1 METVEV
7 PAFLEAANSAEAP
20 RPASPAREL
29 DVQLTVPCPRD
40 GADAGEAVGTRKRSR
55 GPADRAEEASGRTH
69 SAAEEPRAKEGGLS
83 PASRDGDSGQSRK
96 RVKREWASGGR
107 LEQRGPLGVAA
118 HAVEWRRASAEARGD
133 ARQTPDAARGSSSRV
148 DRFAGEDGVLDEGD
162 LFSPSPFWPFF
173 SACDPVALAP
183 APTVCPDTPSVSVVS
198 ACSRLLR
205 APPRDL
211 ASEATLD
218 SLAGNVHVEESLWR
232 GCESPNILEILRDI
246 LVVFAKDP
254 STQLSKMFHTASL
267 LAPYQAASCHA
278 ASDAERDKKGDEA
291 DSARRRDHHEK
302 ERNHGGGPL
311 AVGESADSEG
321 RHPGATEHA
330 AGEAAG
336 EAADGVRTADGD
348 ACQERRA
355 EGAGAANGVA
365 PLGMPEPAHAVGDR
379 ERENGSLE
387 VKKAER
393 EDAERLENGGGGQ
406 TAGEDRDDVN
416 DDPPDTEREPGPQ
429 QAGRR
434 CLEANGV
441 RGVKQEQENAGTD
454 EERVLYLQLKEVVL
468 SVAAALE
475 IQQLEPPR
483 KRKDPKKKPHSSS
496 ASSACRRGRGNAVSS
511 SVSCFSASAN
521 CTSEDGE
528 RSGGDAAGARA
539 NGEIKAASDET
550 YSDRRVPGG
559 LHEESEKNEAA
570 REKTREESGQTRTP
584 ASESG
589 SNAFVGFAQ
598 QSESRANSGVSS
610 RPAEERGNEETFP
623 DKEEEGAPAQREKHV
638 AWAETTGAETARNS
652 DESEARRDP
661 RLETCPLCDCQE
673 DDAAWTRHGI
683 LPYDILYEKWK
694 AFLMKGA
701 PTGLGLASFFGK
713 SFIFHTLHAALPA
726 LLEELANTVVG
737 TELRRFVLALAA
749 AVGLSSSHAEE
760 LLHRAVAVRSS
771 RLESILPSETG
782 LGFLHRDAGGAREEE
797 LGIISFCCVTND
809 RQPLHMRHL
818 VTVKNIFSR
827 QLPKMPREYIVR
839 LVFDRAHFTF
849 CLCKQGRVIGG
860 VCFRP
865 YFREKFAEIAFL
877 AVTSTEQVKGYG
889 TRLMNHLKEHVKK
902 SGIEYFLTYADNFA
916 VGYFRK
922 QGFSSKITMPRDRWL
937 GYIKD
942 YDGGTL
948 MECRLSTR
956 INYLKLSQL
965 LALQKLAVKRRI
977 EQSAPSVVCPSLS
990 FWKENPGQLLMP
1002 SAIPGLAEL
1011 NKNGELSLLLSSGR
1025 VGAAPQGSGALP
1037 GGRTGALGSKKGPF
1051 GRAGFAKGEK
1061 GLRAAS
1067 LKAQIAALLSTLEKH
1082 SSSWPFRRP
1091 VSVSEAPDYYEVVR
1105 RPIDISTMKKRNRNG
1120 DYRTKEAFQE
1130 DLLLMFDNC
1139 RVYNSPD
1146 TIYYKY
1152 ADELQAFIW
1161 PKVEA
1166 LGSF

>member
-7 PAFLEAANSAEAP
+7 AAFLEAANPAEAP
-20 RPASPAREL
+20 RPASPAREV
-29 DVQLTVPCPRD
+29 DVHLTGPCHCD
-40 GADAGEAVGTRKRSR
+40 GADAEEAVESRKRSR
-55 GPADRAEEASGRTH
+55 GPADLVEEAGGRIH
-69 SAAEEPRAKEGGLS
+69 AAAKETRAKEGGLS
-83 PASRDGDSGQSRK
+83 PASRDRDSGQSRK
-96 RVKREWASGGR
+96 RVKSEGWPCGRR
-107 LEQRGPLGVAA
+107 LEQPGPLGYAA
-118 HAVEWRRASAEARGD
+118 HAVERRRANAEERGD
-133 ARQTPDAARGSSSRV
+133 ARQRADAVRASSCHL
-148 DRFAGEDGVLDEGD
+148 DRFAGDDDVVFNEGD
-162 LFSPSPFWPFF
+162 LFSPSPFPPFF
-173 SACDPVALAP
+173 SACDPVSLAP
-183 APTVCPDTPSVSVVS
+183 TPTLCPDTPSVSVVS

-205 APPRDL
+205 APPRGL

-218 SLAGNVHVEESLWR
+218 SLAGNAHVEESLWR

-246 LVVFAKDP
+246 LVAFAKDP

-267 LAPYQAASCHA
+267 LAPYQAACCRP
-278 ASDAERDKKGDEA
+278 ASDAARDKKGDEA
-291 DSARRRDHHEK
+291 GSARRGDSEK
-302 ERNHGGGPL
+302 ERGHGGGRR
-311 AVGESADSEG
+311 AVGECGDSEG
-321 RHPGATEHA
+321 KQAGAAVPA
-330 AGEAAG
+330 AGEAA
-336 EAADGVRTADGD
+336 EGVHTGDGD
-348 ACQERRA
+348 AGQERGA

-365 PLGMPEPAHAVGDR
+365 PLGMSELAHAVGDR
-379 ERENGSLE
+379 ERENESPE

-393 EDAERLENGGGGQ
+393 EDPERLEKCGGGQ
-406 TAGEDRDDVN
+406 TSGEDGEDVC
-416 DDPPDTEREPGPQ
+416 DDPPDTERERGPQ
-429 QAGRR
+429 QGGGRR
-434 CLEANGV
+434 CPEASGV
-441 RGVKQEQENAGTD
+441 RVVKEEQKNAGTD

-475 IQQLEPPR
+475 IQQLELPR
-483 KRKDPKKKPHSSS
+483 KQKEPKKKHLFSS
-496 ASSACRRGRGNAVSS
+496 ASACSRGRGNVASS
-511 SVSCFSASAN
+511 SVSSFSASAN
-521 CTSEDGE
+521 CASKDGE
-528 RSGGDAAGARA
+528 RSGGDSVGARVA
-539 NGEIKAASDET
+539 NGETEAASDET
-550 YSDRRVPGG
+550 HTDRRVEGG
-559 LHEESEKNEAA
+559 VHAESEENEAA
-570 REKTREESGQTRTP
+570 RGQARDERDWARKP

-589 SNAFVGFAQ
+589 STACVTFAHL
-598 QSESRANSGVSS
+598 SESRANAGVSS
-610 RPAEERGNEETFP
+610 RPAEERGNEETLP
-623 DKEEEGAPAQREKHV
+623 HKEGEGASAQREKHV
-638 AWAETTGAETARNS
+638 AWAETTGTETARNS
-652 DESEARRDP
+652 DESEHRRDTL
-661 RLETCPLCDCQE
+661 LETCPLCDCQE
-673 DDAAWTRHGI
+673 DDAAWKRHGI

-694 AFLMKGA
+694 AFLMRGA

-737 TELRRFVLALAA
+737 TEMRRFILALAA

-760 LLHRAVAVRSS
+760 LLHQAVASHSS

-809 RQPLHMRHL
+809 RQPVHMRHL

-839 LVFDRAHFTF
+839 LVFDRAHFTY

-1011 NKNGELSLLLSSGR
+1011 DKNGELSLLLSSGR
-1025 VGAAPQGSGALP
+1025 VGAAPQGPGALS